1 LGLGDP
7 SPEDIRAA
15 LERVLASRTFA
26 GARRSRDLLRFL
38 VEAVLGERTSQIKE
52 YTIGAEALGRG
63 AGFDPRFDSI
73 ARVEAS
79 RLRSR
84 LALYQATEG
93 QSDEILITLPSGGY
107 VPEFTRAGPTA
118 APSPGEEPQS
128 SPDRWGRQALIVV
141 GALAALVIGGLSLML
156 LARSTPTTPPAPPL
170 QLEAR
175 LGADGELWTNPG
187 VNMALSRDGRM
198 LVMSIRRADGS
209 VRLYTR
215 PMNALVATELPGT
228 EDASSPCLS
237 PDGRWVAFFSGGQLR
252 KTLVGG
258 EGSPMALAPG
268 ALAFACSWEDDGHVI
283 ATLSNDG
290 AIWRVPVNGAAP
302 SRLVDLGS
310 SAPQPRWPSVLPDKK
325 GVLFVATLDGFTG
338 SIEVVGP
345 DGKGRKS
352 LGLRG
357 NNPHYL
363 PSGHILYNDGP
374 QLLAVRFDLDRL
386 ETIGPPKKVV
396 EDIAYQEFFGIAPF
410 TASDNGTLLYLPGG
424 ANALS
429 TVQLVDASGKM
440 HPLVSQP
447 ARRFFLRV
455 APDGQHLVYVQA
467 DGSDNDIWLYDME
480 RKVASR
486 LTTEPHGGSGPGWSG
501 DGKYVFYTQAATRSL
516 AARRIDGSGDPQILL
531 NLPGNFW
538 ASPLNTQW
546 LVFQLSHENNQLDLF
561 TASVSQ
567 AGERLKVD
575 GPSLFYSSPASE
587 TQPTFSPDGRW
598 VAYSSNE
605 GGQADV
611 FVRPFPS
618 GGKATKISSSPG
630 SVARWSRDGSSIVY
644 ESRDRRLWRVPV
656 HIRTGAFST
665 DPPIALPHIPLADT
679 NVGPNFDLMPDGK
692 SMVVLA
698 PTVDEKYLIKDHIVV
713 VRNLFDLLPE

>member
-1 LGLGDP
+1 MGQGDP
-7 SPEDIRAA
+7 SPDDIRIA

-26 GARRSRDLLRFL
+26 GARRSRDLLRFI
-38 VEAVLGERTSQIKE
+38 VEAVLDRRTSQIKE

-79 RLRSR
+79 RLRNR
-84 LALYQATEG
+84 LALYQVTEG
-93 QSDEILITLPSGGY
+93 QSDKTLITLPSGGY
-107 VPEFTRAGPTA
+107 VPQFIRAEPSA
-118 APSPGEEPQS
+118 APTPAEEQPRR
-128 SPDRWGRQALIVV
+128 PNRWRRQAMI
-141 GALAALVIGGLSLML
+141 GASVLAALVISGLVL
-156 LARSTPTTPPAPPL
+156 LARSTPATSPSPL
-170 QLEAR
+170 IEFEAR

-209 VRLYTR
+209 VRLYSR

-237 PDGRWVAFFSGGQLR
+237 PDGRWVAFFSRGQLR

-258 EGSPMALAPG
+258 EGSPTALAPG
-268 ALAFACSWEDDGHVI
+268 ALAFACSWEDDGHII

-290 AIWRVPVNGAAP
+290 AIWRVRTDGTAP
-302 SRLVDLGS
+302 TRLVDFGAT
-310 SAPQPRWPSVLPDKK
+310 APQPRWPSVLPDRK

-338 SIEVVGP
+338 SIEIVGP

-363 PSGHILYNDGP
+363 QSGHILYNDGP
-374 QLLAVRFDLDRL
+374 QLLAVKFDLGRM
-386 ETIGPPKKVV
+386 EAVGPPTKVI
-396 EDIAYQEFFGIAPF
+396 EDVAYQEFFGIAPF
-410 TASDNGTLLYLPGG
+410 TASDDGTLLYLPGG

-429 TVQLVDASGKM
+429 TLQLLDASGQM
-440 HPLVSQP
+440 HALVKQP
-447 ARRFFLRV
+447 ARRFFLRS
-455 APDGQHLVYVQA
+455 APDGRHLVYVQA
-467 DGSDNDIWLYDME
+467 EGSDNEIWLYDME
-480 RKVASR
+480 RKIASR

-516 AARRIDGSGDPQILL
+516 AARRIDGSGDAQMLL

-538 ASPLNTQW
+538 ASPLDTQK

-575 GPSLFYSSPASE
+575 NPSLFFGSPASE

-598 VAYSSNE
+598 VAYSSNM

-611 FVRPFPS
+611 FVRPFTP
-618 GGKATKISSSPG
+618 GGKAIKISSSPG

-656 HIRTGAFST
+656 HIRKGAFST
-665 DPPIALPHIPLADT
+665 DSPIELPHIPLADT
-679 NVGPNFDLMPDGK
+679 NVSPNFDLMPDGK
-692 SMVVLA
+692 SMVVLT
-698 PTVDEKYLIKDHIVV
+698 PIVDEKYLVKDHVVV
-713 VRNLFDLLPE
+713 VRNFFDLLPR